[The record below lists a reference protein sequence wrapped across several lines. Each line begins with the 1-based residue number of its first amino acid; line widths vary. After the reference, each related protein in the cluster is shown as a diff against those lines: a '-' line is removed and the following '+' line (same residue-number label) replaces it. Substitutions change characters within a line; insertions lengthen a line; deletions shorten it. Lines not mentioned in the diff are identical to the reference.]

1 MITFL
6 IGENA
11 FEVERAVGEI
21 IAGFDG
27 NAEKV
32 DGSTLQLAQ
41 LPDTL
46 MGVSLFA
53 TARLVILRNLS
64 DNREIWPVFGDWLS
78 KVSDDIHLVVIE
90 SKPDKRTVTYKA
102 LKKMATVKEFLPW
115 TDRDTFVAEKWV
127 IEEAKKQGYELD
139 KKCAQLLVQRV
150 GMDQWQLF
158 HAVSK
163 LASVDNVTVDIIKD
177 VIEANPIDN
186 VFNLFETAI
195 KGDMVEL
202 KRLIESLKQT
212 QDVYQLSGLLFGQ
225 AFQLMAIVMAEDS
238 DDVAKDFGIHPYVV
252 SKLTSIAKKLGKS
265 GVSAII
271 EALAEADSDMK
282 SSAIEPWLLVERAL
296 MKIANI

>member
-282 SSAIEPWLLVERAL
+282 SSAI
-296 MKIANI
+296 